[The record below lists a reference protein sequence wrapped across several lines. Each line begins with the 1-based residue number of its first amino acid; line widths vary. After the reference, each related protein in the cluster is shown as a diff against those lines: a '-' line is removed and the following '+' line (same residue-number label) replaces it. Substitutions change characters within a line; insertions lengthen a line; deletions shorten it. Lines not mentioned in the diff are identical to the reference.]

1 MAGENGHQTDRLI
14 ERVREAPWSFDFFQ
28 LVRRLESSHAAPA
41 EVAATNGGAA
51 VTTSAT
57 PLRPRLGKSQRLQDD
72 PVRFSQE
79 PSLAFAPS
87 TVAAVETIRD
97 SAAVRLYVNFLG
109 LLGPNGP
116 LPLHLTEYARDRE
129 RNHDDPT
136 LARFL
141 DLFNHRMV
149 SLFYRA
155 WASSRKDVSYERPA
169 EDRFSAW
176 IASLAGLGMDS
187 LRGRDATPDEA
198 KLFFAGHLLSPTRHA
213 QGLES
218 LLGRYF
224 QMPARIQQ
232 FVGQWMDLPEEA
244 RCRLGKDPRS
254 GTLGVSAIAGSRI
267 WECQQKFLVRFGPMG
282 LREYERMLPGGASQQ
297 RLAAWVRNYIGFEL
311 SCDVQLIL
319 RKEEVPKT
327 QLGGYGRLGWST
339 WLASKPF
346 TKDVDSLVLTKA
358 A

>member
-14 ERVREAPWSFDFFQ
+14 ERLREAPWSFDFFQ
-28 LVRRLESSHAAPA
+28 LVRRLEASRALGDSP
-41 EVAATNGGAA
+41 AATNGA
-51 VTTSAT
+51 SASAHAH
-57 PLRPRLGKSQRLQDD
+57 RPRLGRSQRLRDD
-72 PVRFSQE
+72 VVRFSQE

-87 TVAAVETIRD
+87 TVSAVATIKD
-97 SAAVRLYVNFLG
+97 SSAPRLFVNFIG

-149 SLFYRA
+149 CLFYRA
-155 WASSRKDVSYERPA
+155 WASARKDVSYERPE

-198 KLFFAGHLLSPTRHA
+198 KLFFAGHLICPTRHA
-213 QGLES
+213 QGIEATLAA
-218 LLGRYF
+218 YF
-224 QMPARIQQ
+224 QMPARIEQ
-232 FVGQWMDLPEEA
+232 FVGQWMDLPSEA
-244 RCRLGKDPRS
+244 RCMLGKDPAS

-311 SCDVQLIL
+311 SCDVQLVL
-319 RKEEVPKT
+319 HKEEVPRTK
-327 QLGGYGRLGWST
+327 LGGYGRLGWST
-339 WLASKPF
+339 WLSSKPF
-346 TKDVDSLVLTKA
+346 TRDADDLVLTRA